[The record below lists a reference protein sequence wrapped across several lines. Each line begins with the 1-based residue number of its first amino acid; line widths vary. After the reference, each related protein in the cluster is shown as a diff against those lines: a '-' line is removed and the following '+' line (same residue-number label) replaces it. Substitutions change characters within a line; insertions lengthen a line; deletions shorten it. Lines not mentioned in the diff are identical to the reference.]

1 MRARGRFFTPFIT
14 ADIGYAYGFV
24 FAACNLAG
32 AAVVFFFLYESAD
45 LSLEGVDQMYN
56 DPTTKAWKSRNWAPQ
71 GYADRRDLVA
81 QTRAAEAQKPLQD
94 GTIGTGAGTSAGARE
109 AQLEKAPAGVN
120 GHGSAPG
127 TRTPTDAGGDAG
139 EPRAS
144 MATDAPLAGRRAV

>member
-1 MRARGRFFTPFIT
+1 
-14 ADIGYAYGFV
+14 V

-56 DPTTKAWKSRNWAPQ
+56 DPATTAWKSRNWAPQ

-94 GTIGTGAGTSAGARE
+94 GTVGTGAGTALGARE
-109 AQLEKAPAGVN
+109 AQLEKAHADADGRGRRCGRAAREHGDGRAARGAPCGV
-120 GHGSAPG
+120 G
-127 TRTPTDAGGDAG
+127 
-139 EPRAS
+139 
-144 MATDAPLAGRRAV
+144 AGRGERAGLKM